1 MKQLSKIMLAAVASV
16 ALAVPALAWDFGA
29 SGSSS
34 ATWKQVTVTPATGD
48 ATVDTNFTSSSGGV
62 TVSSSNS
69 DGANSAT
76 FSYTADWNGDAG
88 NFDEY
93 VTVSGSK
100 KVGKWTASSSTSQY
114 MQKDV
119 IAGTSNIAGGSKPMS
134 AGGTAAITLTDGS
147 ITYKLGDAGHLSTAE
162 KTSSGPMDGTQ
173 DAEARLDSFN
183 GFSVGLGVGPGTLT
197 VALDMHSGTSSVFFG
212 EGMDGDDNSSAGM
225 DTSTACGS
233 DTTGFGLNFAGDVG
247 ADLTFTYATGS
258 SSAKPTCTG
267 DSASNATSMTTM
279 GLGVAVPVGGMT
291 IALDYE
297 GTTITQKDGA
307 YNPAKAAAYKVT
319 NADLSST
326 TVAAV
331 AGTAADLDASKA
343 TTGFEISVVMPVG
356 DASAGVN
363 ISSTSSVTT
372 VNGTAGDAAVTGGTE
387 LWYTVPIGPVSLSVG
402 YGSAAVTDG
411 ATTAQMGAEMSMSF

>member
-114 MQKDV
+114 MNKDAT
-119 IAGTSNIAGGSKPMS
+119 AGASPMT

-147 ITYKLGDAGHLSTAE
+147 ITYKLGDAGHLSNAE
-162 KTSSGPMDGTQ
+162 KTSGGPMGGAQ
-173 DAEARLDSFN
+173 DAEARVDSFN

-212 EGMDGDDNSSAGM
+212 EALDGDDNATTGA
-225 DTSTACGS
+225 DTATACGS
-233 DTTGFGLNFAGDVG
+233 DSTGFGINFAGDVG

-267 DSASNATSMTTM
+267 DSSSNVSSLTTM
-279 GLGVAVPVGGMT
+279 GLGVALPVGGMT

-297 GTTITQKDGA
+297 
-307 YNPAKAAAYKVT
+307 
-319 NADLSST
+319 
-326 TVAAV
+326 
-331 AGTAADLDASKA
+331 A
-343 TTGFEISVVMPVG
+343 TTYAANIETVEGDTAVSGFEISVVMPVG

-363 ISSTSSVTT
+363 ISSTSSTT
-372 VNGTAGDAAVTGGTE
+372 TAAGVAGDAAVTGGTE
-387 LWYTVPIGPVSLSVG
+387 LWYTVPIGPVSLAIG